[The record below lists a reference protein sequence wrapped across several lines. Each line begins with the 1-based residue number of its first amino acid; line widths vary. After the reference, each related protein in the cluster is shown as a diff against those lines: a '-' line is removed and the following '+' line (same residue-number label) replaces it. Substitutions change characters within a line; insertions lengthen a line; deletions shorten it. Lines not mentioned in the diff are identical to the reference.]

1 MALLFSNVTIRANG
15 EEAELLIGG
24 IPKEY
29 DDLEGWSFF
38 DYFMEDISEEAEVNV
53 HAEACL
59 YGGGE
64 AVRASPEEVAYLTIR
79 RDNDPR
85 FLADHCTS
93 IENVEFSF
101 SWSPAELFGM
111 EMKQ

>member
-1 MALLFSNVTIRANG
+1 MALLFSNVTITANG
-15 EEAELLIGG
+15 EETELLIGG
-24 IPKEY
+24 IPREH

-38 DYFMEDISEEAEVNV
+38 DYFMEDISEEAEVSV
-53 HAEACL
+53 RAKAYL
-59 YGGGE
+59 YGDGE
-64 AVRASPEEVAYLTIR
+64 SVRATPEEVAYLTIR

-93 IENVEFSF
+93 IENVDFSF
-101 SWSPAELFGM
+101 SWSPEELFGM